1 MDEQP
6 KVEAVEK
13 VGKESSSV
21 TIDDKETEPEETK
34 EEIPEP
40 EKEEIT
46 EG

>member
-6 KVEAVEK
+6 NAEVVEK

-21 TIDDKETEPEETK
+21 TIDDKEPEPEETK